1 MEDNSQFK
9 SHNNFIKRDDK
20 KFLHGGLRLKG
31 ALKNSTDQKT
41 FNFSY
46 YSCS

>member
-20 KFLHGGLRLKG
+20 KILHGGLRLKG
-31 ALKNSTDQKT
+31 VLKNSTDQ
-41 FNFSY
+41 SL
-46 YSCS
+46 